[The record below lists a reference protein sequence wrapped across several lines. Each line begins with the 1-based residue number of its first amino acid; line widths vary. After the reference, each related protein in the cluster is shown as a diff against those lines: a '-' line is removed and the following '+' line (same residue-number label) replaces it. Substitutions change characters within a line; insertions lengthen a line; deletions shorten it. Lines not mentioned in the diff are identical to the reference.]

1 MQIPRKLQLATDLYQ
16 LSMGNVYLND
26 GKAGET
32 AVFDAFIR
40 RNPFNGGYTVAAGL
54 EQMIDY
60 INGLA
65 FTDEDIAQL
74 HHYHPEFT
82 GAFLDYMRHFK
93 FSGEIYAVP
102 EGTIIF
108 PHEPIVRVKAPLI
121 EAQLVETTILAIM
134 NHQTLIAT
142 KASRI
147 VEEAGD
153 GPVMEFGLRR
163 AHGTE
168 AGYFGARAA
177 VIGGC
182 AGTSVVETEPML
194 HRASMGTMSHSFVLS
209 YDSEREAFEKF
220 CDYNPDNAVLLVDTY
235 NTLESG
241 VPNAIEVFG
250 QYKAAGKITGN
261 YGIRI
266 DSGDLAYLTAEARK
280 MLDDAGF
287 TDAKIVASSDLDE
300 YLIRDLKSQGA
311 KIDSWGIGT
320 KLITAFD
327 SPSLGGVYKMAEI
340 NGKPKMKISDDPGK
354 ITNPGTKK
362 IVRFYSRDNGMALA
376 DQLYLED
383 EVVDDTKPLRIFHPI
398 HTWKQMTLRN
408 FTAKE
413 LLVPVFVDGKCV
425 YDKPSIDEIRE
436 HLREEKRTLWPTYKR
451 MVNPHVYHVDLSRK
465 LWDLKQDLLDE
476 ADVDLT
482 ETEPPFEDPKKRNVD
497 RKTSK

>member
-1 MQIPRKLQLATDLYQ
+1 MQFPRKLQLATDLYQ

-82 GAFLDYMRHFK
+82 DAFLDYMRHFK

-108 PHEPIVRVKAPLI
+108 PYEPIVRVKAPLI
-121 EAQLVETTILAIM
+121 EAQLVETTLLAIM

-209 YDSEREAFEKF
+209 YDTEREAFEKF

-250 QYKAAGKITGN
+250 EYKAAGKITGN

-266 DSGDLAYLTAEARK
+266 DSGDLAYLTSEARK

-311 KIDSWGIGT
+311 KIDS
-320 KLITAFD
+320 
-327 SPSLGGVYKMAEI
+327 
-340 NGKPKMKISDDPGK
+340 
-354 ITNPGTKK
+354 
-362 IVRFYSRDNGMALA
+362 
-376 DQLYLED
+376 
-383 EVVDDTKPLRIFHPI
+383 
-398 HTWKQMTLRN
+398 
-408 FTAKE
+408 
-413 LLVPVFVDGKCV
+413 
-425 YDKPSIDEIRE
+425 
-436 HLREEKRTLWPTYKR
+436 
-451 MVNPHVYHVDLSRK
+451 
-465 LWDLKQDLLDE
+465 
-476 ADVDLT
+476 
-482 ETEPPFEDPKKRNVD
+482 
-497 RKTSK
+497 